1 MMVSVWILAGLVIAV
16 SLRSAK
22 AWVPDAAHLGG
33 PRIQP
38 LQHQCDRSSR
48 RLLVMNSKAERSSNR
63 PPSSP
68 PTGFSYVEG
77 ENYDNEFEEV
87 EAMGGDPFFLQ
98 VEQEDEEKETDP
110 DFEWDGIV
118 DDEAHLDFD

>member
-1 MMVSVWILAGLVIAV
+1 MGSVWILAVLMGIAV
-16 SLRSAK
+16 SLRYAK
-22 AWVPDAAHLGG
+22 AWVPDVAHQG
-33 PRIQP
+33 PRFQEP
-38 LQHQCDRSSR
+38 LQHQCDRSR
-48 RLLVMNSKAERSSNR
+48 MRLLAKAERSSNR

-77 ENYDNEFEEV
+77 ENYDNEIEEV

-98 VEQEDEEKETDP
+98 VDEEQEEKETDP